1 MAPRAIASFSFDMD
15 FSRTE
20 MLVGTDALNKLRSA
34 RVLVCGVGGVGGYVI
49 EALARGGVG
58 HIDVLD
64 SDHIHKSNLNR
75 QILATVDTIG
85 RKKVDVAKER
95 VLSINPNC
103 VVNTFDLFYLPE
115 NADSVPLED
124 YDFVID
130 AIDTVTAKLEL
141 IVRAKTL
148 GVNVVSCMGTGNKL
162 DTCFEI
168 ADIKKTSVCPLAKV
182 MRKELKTRGVN
193 SLMVVYSKE
202 TPWTPKK
209 QVVENGRHI
218 PASISYPPAVAGL
231 TLAGYVLKYLMD

>member
-1 MAPRAIASFSFDMD
+1 MD

-20 MLVGTDALNKLRSA
+20 MLVGTDALDRLKNS
-34 RVLVCGVGGVGGYVI
+34 RVLVCGVGGVGGYVV

-64 SDHIHKSNLNR
+64 NDCVHESNLNR
-75 QILATVDTIG
+75 QILATVNTIG

-95 VLSINPNC
+95 ILSINPHC
-103 VVNTFDLFYLPE
+103 IVNVFDTFYLPE
-115 NADSVPLED
+115 NADSVPLD
-124 YDFVID
+124 QYDCIID

-141 IVRAKTL
+141 IVRAKAL
-148 GVNVVSCMGTGNKL
+148 GVDIVSCMGTGNKL

-182 MRKELKTRGVN
+182 MRKELKSRGVN
-193 SLMVVYSKE
+193 SLTVVYSKE
-202 TPWTPKK
+202 TPLSPKV

-218 PASISYPPAVAGL
+218 PASISYPPAIAGL
-231 TLAGYVLKYLMD
+231 TLAGYVLKRLMD

>member
-1 MAPRAIASFSFDMD
+1 
-15 FSRTE
+15 

>member
-1 MAPRAIASFSFDMD
+1 MD

>member
-1 MAPRAIASFSFDMD
+1 MD

-20 MLVGTDALNKLRSA
+20 MLVGTDALDRLKNS
-34 RVLVCGVGGVGGYVI
+34 RVLVCGVGGVGGYVV

-64 SDHIHKSNLNR
+64 NDCVHESNLNR
-75 QILATVDTIG
+75 QILATVNTIG

-95 VLSINPNC
+95 ILSINPHC
-103 VVNTFDLFYLPE
+103 IVNVFDTFYLPE
-115 NADSVPLED
+115 NADSVPLD
-124 YDFVID
+124 QYDCIID

-141 IVRAKTL
+141 IVRAKAL
-148 GVNVVSCMGTGNKL
+148 GVDIVSCMGTGNKL

-182 MRKELKTRGVN
+182 MRKELKSRGVN
-193 SLMVVYSKE
+193 SLTVVYSKE
-202 TPWTPKK
+202 TPLSPKV

-218 PASISYPPAVAGL
+218 PASISYPPAIAGL
-231 TLAGYVLKYLMD
+231 TIAGYVLKRLMD

>member
-1 MAPRAIASFSFDMD
+1 MD

-20 MLVGTDALNKLRSA
+20 MLVGTDALNRLKNS
-34 RVLVCGVGGVGGYVI
+34 RVLVCGVGGVGGYVV

-64 SDHIHKSNLNR
+64 NDCVHESNLNR
-75 QILATVDTIG
+75 QILATVNTIG

-95 VLSINPNC
+95 ILSINPHC
-103 VVNTFDLFYLPE
+103 IVNVFDTFYLPE
-115 NADSVPLED
+115 NADSVPLD
-124 YDFVID
+124 QYDCIID

-141 IVRAKTL
+141 IARAKAL
-148 GVNVVSCMGTGNKL
+148 GVDIVSCMGTGNKL

-182 MRKELKTRGVN
+182 MRKELKSRGVN
-193 SLMVVYSKE
+193 SLTVVYSKE
-202 TPWTPKK
+202 TPQSPKV

-218 PASISYPPAVAGL
+218 PASISYPPAIAGL
-231 TLAGYVLKYLMD
+231 TLAGYVLKRLMD

>member
-1 MAPRAIASFSFDMD
+1 MD

-20 MLVGTDALNKLRSA
+20 MLVGTDALNRLKNS
-34 RVLVCGVGGVGGYVI
+34 RVLVCGVGGVGGYVV

-64 SDHIHKSNLNR
+64 NDCVHESNLNR
-75 QILATVDTIG
+75 QILATVNTIG

-95 VLSINPNC
+95 ILSINPHC
-103 VVNTFDLFYLPE
+103 IVNVFDTFYLPE
-115 NADSVPLED
+115 NADSVPLD
-124 YDFVID
+124 QYDCIID

-141 IVRAKTL
+141 IVRAKAL
-148 GVNVVSCMGTGNKL
+148 GVDIVSCMGTGNKL

-182 MRKELKTRGVN
+182 MRKELKSRGVN
-193 SLMVVYSKE
+193 SLTVVYSKE
-202 TPWTPKK
+202 TPLSPKV

-218 PASISYPPAVAGL
+218 PASISYPPAIAGL
-231 TLAGYVLKYLMD
+231 TLAGYVLKRLMD

>member
-1 MAPRAIASFSFDMD
+1 MD

-182 MRKELKTRGVN
+182 MRKELKARGVN